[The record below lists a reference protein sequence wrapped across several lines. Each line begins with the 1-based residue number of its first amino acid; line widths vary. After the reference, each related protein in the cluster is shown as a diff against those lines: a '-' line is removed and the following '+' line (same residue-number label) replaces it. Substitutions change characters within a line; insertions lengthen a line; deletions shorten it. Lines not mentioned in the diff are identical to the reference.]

1 MFDQIILKSDLFI
14 CRIAA
19 PPGGL
24 QGSFLRM
31 SQGPGPGAGPAPA
44 PGPGL
49 VGQHGG
55 SVQMKRPGE
64 FAGIR
69 PVTAAAGHMMPGQG
83 FS

>member
-1 MFDQIILKSDLFI
+1 MFDQIVLKSDLFI

-31 SQGPGPGAGPAPA
+31 SQGAGPAPA
-44 PGPGL
+44 PGL
-49 VGQHGG
+49 VVQHGG
-55 SVQMKRPGE
+55 PVQIKRPGE

-69 PVTAAAGHMMPGQG
+69 PGAATAGHVMPGQE
-83 FS
+83 FA

>member
-1 MFDQIILKSDLFI
+1 MFDQIILKSDAFI

-31 SQGPGPGAGPAPA
+31 SQGPGPGPGS
-44 PGPGL
+44 GPGL
-49 VGQHGG
+49 VVQHGG
-55 SVQMKRPGE
+55 AVQIKRPGE

-69 PVTAAAGHMMPGQG
+69 PVTATAGHMMPGQG
-83 FS
+83 SE

>member
-1 MFDQIILKSDLFI
+1 MFEPIILKSDPFL

-31 SQGPGPGAGPAPA
+31 SQGPGAGAGPGPAPA
-44 PGPGL
+44 PGL
-49 VGQHGG
+49 VVQHGG
-55 SVQMKRPGE
+55 AVQIKRPGE

-69 PVTAAAGHMMPGQG
+69 PVTATAGHMMPGQG
-83 FS
+83 SE